1 MLSKG
6 LAYGWLAARRRI
18 GEMILPVVTT
28 ATGAFLVVL
37 VFGMQDG
44 IRAQSASLGHADEIG
59 RAVILIA
66 VTVLLVGVVEV
77 AVATTRTVAHRTRE
91 LGVLGAN
98 GVPRT
103 PVVAA
108 LLVEPL
114 VAAVLGAVVGAALA
128 GVIAMVLGATG
139 FVPTGVAVGGSAS
152 RRRHRRRRQHRR
164 RAGHQHRAHLDRS
177 VAATH
182 SFALRGRLIHDGH
195 QRRRSHRRRRR
206 CRGRGPSPRRRRPV
220 IEVSDVWKLH
230 KLGDEVVKALVAAD
244 LQVMPGEFV
253 CLMGPSGSGKS
264 TLLNI
269 IGGLDRPTKGS
280 VKVAGKDTGQ
290 LTESQFA
297 ALRHDTIGFIFQ
309 SYNLIPFL
317 SAVENVELPLM
328 FEPYDRKALRKRAM
342 ELLELVGLSHRVHHQ
357 PTKMSGGEQQRT
369 AIARSLISNPT
380 LVLADEPT
388 ANLDH
393 KTGETVVRMLRDLCS
408 TMGVTVVAS
417 THDPIVAE
425 EASRVVRMRDGQI
438 VS

>member
-1 MLSKG
+1 M
-6 LAYGWLAARRRI
+6 
-18 GEMILPVVTT
+18 T
-28 ATGAFLVVL
+28 
-37 VFGMQDG
+37 
-44 IRAQSASLGHADEIG
+44 
-59 RAVILIA
+59 VIKD
-66 VTVLLVGVVEV
+66 TDDSTEV
-77 AVATTRTVAHRTRE
+77 ADAGAPASGPATD
-91 LGVLGAN
+91 
-98 GVPRT
+98 
-103 PVVAA
+103 
-108 LLVEPL
+108 
-114 VAAVLGAVVGAALA
+114 
-128 GVIAMVLGATG
+128 
-139 FVPTGVAVGGSAS
+139 AS
-152 RRRHRRRRQHRR
+152 
-164 RAGHQHRAHLDRS
+164 
-177 VAATH
+177 
-182 SFALRGRLIHDGH
+182 
-195 QRRRSHRRRRR
+195 
-206 CRGRGPSPRRRRPV
+206 PV

-230 KLGDEVVKALVAAD
+230 KLGDEVVKALVAAE

-269 IGGLDRPTKGS
+269 IGGLDRPTKGT
-280 VKVAGKDTGQ
+280 VKVAGKDTGR

-328 FEPYDRKALRKRAM
+328 FEPYDRKALRKRAT
-342 ELLELVGLSHRVHHQ
+342 ELLELVGLSHRINHQ

-417 THDPIVAE
+417 THDPTVAD
-425 EASRVVRMRDGQI
+425 EASRVIRMRDGQI
-438 VS
+438 VN

>member
-1 MLSKG
+1 MT
-6 LAYGWLAARRRI
+6 
-18 GEMILPVVTT
+18 VTKESE
-28 ATGAFLVVL
+28 
-37 VFGMQDG
+37 DG
-44 IRAQSASLGHADEIG
+44 TDVASAEASAS
-59 RAVILIA
+59 
-66 VTVLLVGVVEV
+66 
-77 AVATTRTVAHRTRE
+77 
-91 LGVLGAN
+91 GA
-98 GVPRT
+98 
-103 PVVAA
+103 
-108 LLVEPL
+108 
-114 VAAVLGAVVGAALA
+114 
-128 GVIAMVLGATG
+128 
-139 FVPTGVAVGGSAS
+139 PTDAS
-152 RRRHRRRRQHRR
+152 
-164 RAGHQHRAHLDRS
+164 
-177 VAATH
+177 
-182 SFALRGRLIHDGH
+182 
-195 QRRRSHRRRRR
+195 
-206 CRGRGPSPRRRRPV
+206 PV
-220 IEVSDVWKLH
+220 IEIADVWKLH

-280 VKVAGKDTGQ
+280 VKVAGKDTGR

-328 FEPYDRKALRKRAM
+328 FEPYDRKSLRKRAL
-342 ELLELVGLSHRVHHQ
+342 ELLDMVGLSHRIDHQ

-408 TMGVTVVAS
+408 TIGVTVVAS

-425 EASRVVRMRDGQI
+425 EASRVVRMKDGQI
-438 VS
+438 VN

>member
-1 MLSKG
+1 MTAVQQDTNDTTDAS
-6 LAYGWLAARRRI
+6 
-18 GEMILPVVTT
+18 TT
-28 ATGAFLVVL
+28 AV
-37 VFGMQDG
+37 
-44 IRAQSASLGHADEIG
+44 DE
-59 RAVILIA
+59 
-66 VTVLLVGVVEV
+66 
-77 AVATTRTVAHRTRE
+77 
-91 LGVLGAN
+91 
-98 GVPRT
+98 
-103 PVVAA
+103 
-108 LLVEPL
+108 
-114 VAAVLGAVVGAALA
+114 
-128 GVIAMVLGATG
+128 MS
-139 FVPTGVAVGGSAS
+139 GVAK
-152 RRRHRRRRQHRR
+152 
-164 RAGHQHRAHLDRS
+164 
-177 VAATH
+177 T
-182 SFALRGRLIHDGH
+182 
-195 QRRRSHRRRRR
+195 
-206 CRGRGPSPRRRRPV
+206 PV
-220 IEVSDVWKLH
+220 IEISDVWKLH

-280 VKVAGKDTGQ
+280 VKVAGKDTSK

-328 FEPYDRKALRKRAM
+328 FEPYDRKSLRKRAL
-342 ELLELVGLSHRVHHQ
+342 ELLDLVGLSHRVDHQ

-408 TMGVTVVAS
+408 TIGVTVVAS

-438 VS
+438 VN

>member
-1 MLSKG
+1 MTVVDDENTTEQ
-6 LAYGWLAARRRI
+6 AA
-18 GEMILPVVTT
+18 
-28 ATGAFLVVL
+28 
-37 VFGMQDG
+37 
-44 IRAQSASLGHADEIG
+44 
-59 RAVILIA
+59 
-66 VTVLLVGVVEV
+66 
-77 AVATTRTVAHRTRE
+77 AVAAPSQE
-91 LGVLGAN
+91 
-98 GVPRT
+98 
-103 PVVAA
+103 AA
-108 LLVEPL
+108 
-114 VAAVLGAVVGAALA
+114 
-128 GVIAMVLGATG
+128 
-139 FVPTGVAVGGSAS
+139 
-152 RRRHRRRRQHRR
+152 
-164 RAGHQHRAHLDRS
+164 
-177 VAATH
+177 
-182 SFALRGRLIHDGH
+182 
-195 QRRRSHRRRRR
+195 
-206 CRGRGPSPRRRRPV
+206 PV

-244 LQVMPGEFV
+244 LRVLPGEFV

-280 VKVAGKDTGQ
+280 VSVAGKDTGQ

>member
-1 MLSKG
+1 MT
-6 LAYGWLAARRRI
+6 AVQDTNDTTDAT
-18 GEMILPVVTT
+18 TT
-28 ATGAFLVVL
+28 AV
-37 VFGMQDG
+37 
-44 IRAQSASLGHADEIG
+44 DEKG
-59 RAVILIA
+59 
-66 VTVLLVGVVEV
+66 
-77 AVATTRTVAHRTRE
+77 
-91 LGVLGAN
+91 
-98 GVPRT
+98 
-103 PVVAA
+103 
-108 LLVEPL
+108 
-114 VAAVLGAVVGAALA
+114 GAAK
-128 GVIAMVLGATG
+128 T
-139 FVPTGVAVGGSAS
+139 
-152 RRRHRRRRQHRR
+152 
-164 RAGHQHRAHLDRS
+164 
-177 VAATH
+177 
-182 SFALRGRLIHDGH
+182 
-195 QRRRSHRRRRR
+195 
-206 CRGRGPSPRRRRPV
+206 PV
-220 IEVSDVWKLH
+220 IEISDVWKLH

-280 VKVAGKDTGQ
+280 VKVAGKDTSK

-328 FEPYDRKALRKRAM
+328 FEPYDRKSLRKRAM
-342 ELLELVGLSHRVHHQ
+342 ELLDLVGLSHRVHHQ

-408 TMGVTVVAS
+408 TIGVTVVAS

-438 VS
+438 VN

>member
-1 MLSKG
+1 MTVINDNEE
-6 LAYGWLAARRRI
+6 A
-18 GEMILPVVTT
+18 MDV
-28 ATGAFLVVL
+28 
-37 VFGMQDG
+37 
-44 IRAQSASLGHADEIG
+44 AD
-59 RAVILIA
+59 
-66 VTVLLVGVVEV
+66 
-77 AVATTRTVAHRTRE
+77 AVAPAS
-91 LGVLGAN
+91 AP
-98 GVPRT
+98 VP
-103 PVVAA
+103 AA
-108 LLVEPL
+108 
-114 VAAVLGAVVGAALA
+114 
-128 GVIAMVLGATG
+128 
-139 FVPTGVAVGGSAS
+139 S
-152 RRRHRRRRQHRR
+152 
-164 RAGHQHRAHLDRS
+164 
-177 VAATH
+177 
-182 SFALRGRLIHDGH
+182 
-195 QRRRSHRRRRR
+195 
-206 CRGRGPSPRRRRPV
+206 PV

-244 LQVMPGEFV
+244 LRVMPGEFV

-328 FEPYDRKALRKRAM
+328 FEPYDRKSLRKRAT
-342 ELLELVGLSHRVHHQ
+342 ELLELVGLSHRINHQ

-408 TMGVTVVAS
+408 TIGVTVVAS

-438 VS
+438 VN

>member
-1 MLSKG
+1 L
-6 LAYGWLAARRRI
+6 
-18 GEMILPVVTT
+18 T
-28 ATGAFLVVL
+28 
-37 VFGMQDG
+37 
-44 IRAQSASLGHADEIG
+44 
-59 RAVILIA
+59 VIKD
-66 VTVLLVGVVEV
+66 TDDSTEV
-77 AVATTRTVAHRTRE
+77 AQA
-91 LGVLGAN
+91 GA
-98 GVPRT
+98 P
-103 PVVAA
+103 A
-108 LLVEPL
+108 
-114 VAAVLGAVVGAALA
+114 
-128 GVIAMVLGATG
+128 
-139 FVPTGVAVGGSAS
+139 FVPATDASA
-152 RRRHRRRRQHRR
+152 
-164 RAGHQHRAHLDRS
+164 
-177 VAATH
+177 
-182 SFALRGRLIHDGH
+182 
-195 QRRRSHRRRRR
+195 
-206 CRGRGPSPRRRRPV
+206 V

-244 LQVMPGEFV
+244 LRVMPGEFV

-280 VKVAGKDTGQ
+280 VKVAGKDTGL

-328 FEPYDRKALRKRAM
+328 FEPYDRKSLRKRAT
-342 ELLELVGLSHRVHHQ
+342 ELLELVGLSHRINHQ

-417 THDPIVAE
+417 THDPTVAD
-425 EASRVVRMRDGQI
+425 EASRVIRMRDGQI
-438 VS
+438 VN

>member
-1 MLSKG
+1 MTVVDDENTTEQ
-6 LAYGWLAARRRI
+6 AA
-18 GEMILPVVTT
+18 
-28 ATGAFLVVL
+28 
-37 VFGMQDG
+37 
-44 IRAQSASLGHADEIG
+44 
-59 RAVILIA
+59 
-66 VTVLLVGVVEV
+66 
-77 AVATTRTVAHRTRE
+77 AVAAPSQE
-91 LGVLGAN
+91 
-98 GVPRT
+98 
-103 PVVAA
+103 AA
-108 LLVEPL
+108 
-114 VAAVLGAVVGAALA
+114 
-128 GVIAMVLGATG
+128 
-139 FVPTGVAVGGSAS
+139 
-152 RRRHRRRRQHRR
+152 
-164 RAGHQHRAHLDRS
+164 
-177 VAATH
+177 
-182 SFALRGRLIHDGH
+182 
-195 QRRRSHRRRRR
+195 
-206 CRGRGPSPRRRRPV
+206 PV

-244 LQVMPGEFV
+244 LRVLPGEFV

-280 VKVAGKDTGQ
+280 VSVAGKDTGQ

-438 VS
+438 VT